1 MFDSSELTE
10 TLRSL
15 ADEQIYLGVLGVWII
30 CWIAGLACGLCLHV
44 LVSMFTS
51 AINLKED

>member
-15 ADEQIYLGVLGVWII
+15 TDEQIYLGVLGVWII
-30 CWIAGLACGLCLHV
+30 CWITGLACGLCLHV

>member
-15 ADEQIYLGVLGVWII
+15 TDEQIYPGVLCVWII

-51 AINLKED
+51 AVNLKED